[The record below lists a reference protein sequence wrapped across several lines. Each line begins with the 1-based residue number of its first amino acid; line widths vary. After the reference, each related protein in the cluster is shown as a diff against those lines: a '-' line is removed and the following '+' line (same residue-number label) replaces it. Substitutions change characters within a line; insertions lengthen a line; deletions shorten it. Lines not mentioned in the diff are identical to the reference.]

1 GKRPAHR
8 ARRGRD
14 GVSRIWG
21 WTSESGACPAG
32 TAGPTLRLAC
42 FPFSLRWI
50 RSLPMEPGTSWIRP
64 IVRSWI
70 AVLPCLVLAGEAAAQ
85 PDRGPGQDIPPWKR
99 PLSGEATSQVAK
111 LEERIDQLRRAGR
124 FAEAIEPAREV
135 VEIRT
140 RLQGAD
146 HWQAADARRAVDD
159 LRRIATFSEE
169 GRKAMAS
176 VGDLQQKADTE
187 RERAHYA
194 EAERINRILLELR
207 RKWLGED
214 HPAPAGSYN
223 GNADHVNGRG
233 KYTEAEPLNRQA
245 LAIWLEALGEGH
257 PVTATSYNNLA
268 FNLDD
273 QGKHAQA
280 EPLHRQAL

>member
-64 IVRSWI
+64 IVRALI

-85 PDRGPGQDIPPWKR
+85 PDRGPDRDIPPWKR
-99 PLSGEATSQVAK
+99 PLSGEAAAQVEK
-111 LEERIDQLRRAGR
+111 LEQQIDQLRRAGP

-135 VEIRT
+135 GEHPPPPPGRRPLADRRCPPRRG
-140 RLQGAD
+140 RLAQDCRLAGGRPQGAGVGGGTRPEG
-146 HWQAADARRAVDD
+146 QCGAPARA
-159 LRRIATFSEE
+159 LCRI
-169 GRKAMAS
+169 G
-176 VGDLQQKADTE
+176 
-187 RERAHYA
+187 AHQS
-194 EAERINRILLELR
+194 
-207 RKWLGED
+207 
-214 HPAPAGSYN
+214 HPAGDSPEMAG
-223 GNADHVNGRG
+223 
-233 KYTEAEPLNRQA
+233 
-245 LAIWLEALGEGH
+245 
-257 PVTATSYNNLA
+257 
-268 FNLDD
+268 
-273 QGKHAQA
+273 
-280 EPLHRQAL
+280 